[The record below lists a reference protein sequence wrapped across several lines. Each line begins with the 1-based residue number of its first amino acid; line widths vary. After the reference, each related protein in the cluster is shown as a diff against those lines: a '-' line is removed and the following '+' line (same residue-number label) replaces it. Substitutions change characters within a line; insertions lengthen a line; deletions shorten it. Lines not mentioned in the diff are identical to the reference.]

1 MDIDINAEVRKV
13 AERIQTM
20 RQNRNMSQM
29 DLSLEAGISQ
39 SFLAMIES
47 SRKVPTIT
55 TVFKIA
61 KALNIRPSSL
71 LEDADAD
78 REQKKQEIIDLIQ
91 KEL

>member
-39 SFLAMIES
+39 SFLAMIKS

>member
-1 MDIDINAEVRKV
+1 MDIDINAEVRKL

>member
-20 RQNRNMSQM
+20 RQRRNMSQM

-61 KALNIRPSSL
+61 KALNVRPSSL
-71 LEDADAD
+71 LEDADID